1 MSPFSNEQRE
11 QLDQFCADLYNME
24 VQVAL
29 DGMTEI
35 RQTYIDDA
43 EFPEIIWAKL
53 DKKITAAE
61 AIYLAGSK
69 ILEKK

>member
-1 MSPFSNEQRE
+1 MSPFSNKQRE
-11 QLDQFCADLYNME
+11 QLDQFCTDLYNME

-35 RQTYIDDA
+35 RQTYIDDTD
-43 EFPEIIWAKL
+43 FPDLIRAYL
-53 DKKITAAE
+53 DRKIFSAE
-61 AIYLAGSK
+61 AIYLAGTR